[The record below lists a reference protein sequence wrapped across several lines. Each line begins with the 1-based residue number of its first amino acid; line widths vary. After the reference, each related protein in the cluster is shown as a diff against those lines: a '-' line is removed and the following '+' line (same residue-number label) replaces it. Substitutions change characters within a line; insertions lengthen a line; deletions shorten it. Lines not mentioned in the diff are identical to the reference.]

1 MWTDVINTYIHACM
15 YVCRYICTH
24 VCMYARM
31 YVCMH
36 VCMYVCLYICM
47 YVCMYVCSGIHGTPF
62 WIWMLCCVL
71 YLVVYLLEIST
82 ADRSLIK
89 ARMSQFN
96 IYATLVVSVMTL

>member
-1 MWTDVINTYIHACM
+1 MWTDVINIY
-15 YVCRYICTH
+15 
-24 VCMYARM
+24 M

-36 VCMYVCLYICM
+36 ACMH
-47 YVCMYVCSGIHGTPF
+47 VCSGIHCTPF

-89 ARMSQFN
+89 TLMSQSN
-96 IYATLVVSVMTL
+96 IYATLVVSVMTHAGICSYY